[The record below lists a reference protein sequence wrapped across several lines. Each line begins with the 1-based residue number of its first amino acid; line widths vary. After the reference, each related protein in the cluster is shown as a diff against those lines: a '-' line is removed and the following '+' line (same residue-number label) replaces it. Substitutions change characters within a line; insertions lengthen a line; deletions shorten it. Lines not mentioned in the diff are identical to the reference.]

1 MKKYDAIVIGAGPA
15 GLMAAGRAAELGLSV
30 LVLEKNNM
38 PGRKLRITGK
48 GRCNITNNTD
58 ISDFFQNIPK
68 NPKFLYSAL
77 YNFTGQD
84 AIAFF
89 EQWGV
94 PCKVE
99 RGERVFPVSDRA
111 HDVAEALIRYAKNGK
126 CTFLQCKAKD
136 VLLEE
141 DCVKGVVTDKGTY
154 YSDFVVVATGGKSY
168 PLTGSTGDGYV
179 FAQKAGHT
187 IVTPKGALVPMESK
201 DPCCKT
207 LQGLT
212 LKNVSVSLQKENG
225 DYISDEFGEMLF
237 AHFGVTGPVIL
248 SLSSFV
254 PNGTKWKIVIDL
266 KPALSEQ
273 QLDARV
279 LRDFSKFSNKQLIN
293 ALNELLPKKMIPEV
307 LKKAELDERKAVHSI
322 TKEERMRLVSVLKA
336 FEIEC
341 FGLRPI
347 DEAIITSGGVSV
359 KEINPSTMESKL
371 KKNLYFV
378 GEVLDVD
385 AFTGGFNLQIAYA
398 TARLCGE
405 SMAEKKEEL

>member
-15 GLMAAGRAAELGLSV
+15 GMMAAGRAAELGLSV
-30 LVLEKNNM
+30 LLLEKNNL

-48 GRCNITNNTD
+48 GRCNITNNAD
-58 ISDFFQNIPK
+58 ISEFFQNIPR

-84 AIAFF
+84 AISFF
-89 EQWGV
+89 EAFGV

-99 RGERVFPVSDRA
+99 RGQRVFPVSDRA
-111 HDVAEALIRYAKNGK
+111 HDVAEALFRYVKSGK
-126 CTFLQCKAKD
+126 CDYVQCKVKD
-136 VLLEE
+136 ILYDEGKVTGVL
-141 DCVKGVVTDKGTY
+141 TDKGKF
-154 YSDFVVVATGGKSY
+154 DCNFAVVATGGKSY
-168 PLTGSTGDGYV
+168 PLTGSTGDGYR
-179 FAQKAGHT
+179 FAQKVGHT
-187 IVTPKGALVPMESK
+187 IVEPKGALVPMESK
-201 DPCCKT
+201 DTACKA

-212 LKNVSVSLQKENG
+212 LKNVAVTLQDGQGKKLGE
-225 DYISDEFGEMLF
+225 EFGEMLF

-254 PNGTKWKIVIDL
+254 PQSESWKIVIDL
-266 KPALSEQ
+266 KPALSAE

-279 LRDFSKFSNKQLIN
+279 LRDFAKFSNKQLIN
-293 ALNELLPKKMIPEV
+293 ALQELLPKKMIPAV
-307 LKKAELDERKAVHSI
+307 LQKAELDERKPVHSV
-322 TKEERMRLVSVLKA
+322 TKEERIKLITVLKS

-341 FGLRPI
+341 YKLRPI

-359 KEINPSTMESKL
+359 KEVNPSTMESK
-371 KKNLYFV
+371 KVQGLYFV

-405 SMAEKKEEL
+405 SMAEKKEEF

>member
-15 GLMAAGRAAELGLSV
+15 GMMAAGRAAELGLSV
-30 LVLEKNNM
+30 LLLEKNNL

-48 GRCNITNNTD
+48 GRCNITNNAD
-58 ISDFFQNIPK
+58 ISEFFQNIPR

-84 AIAFF
+84 AISFF
-89 EQWGV
+89 EAFGV

-99 RGERVFPVSDRA
+99 RGQRVFPVSDRA
-111 HDVAEALIRYAKNGK
+111 HDVAEALFRYVKSGK
-126 CTFLQCKAKD
+126 CDYVQCKVKD
-136 VLLEE
+136 ILYDEGKVTGVL
-141 DCVKGVVTDKGTY
+141 TDKGKF
-154 YSDFVVVATGGKSY
+154 DCNFAVVATGGKSY
-168 PLTGSTGDGYV
+168 PLTGSTGDGYR

-187 IVTPKGALVPMESK
+187 IVEPKGALVPMESK
-201 DPCCKT
+201 DTACKA

-212 LKNVSVSLQKENG
+212 LKNVAVTLQDGQGKKLGE
-225 DYISDEFGEMLF
+225 EFGEMLF

-254 PNGTKWKIVIDL
+254 PQSESWKIVIDL
-266 KPALSEQ
+266 KPALSAE

-279 LRDFSKFSNKQLIN
+279 LRDFAKFSNKQLIN
-293 ALNELLPKKMIPEV
+293 ALQELLPKKMIPVV
-307 LKKAELDERKAVHSI
+307 LQKAELDERKHVHSV
-322 TKEERMRLVSVLKA
+322 TKEERAKLVTMLKC

-341 FGLRPI
+341 YKLRPI

-359 KEINPSTMESKL
+359 KEVNPSTMESK
-371 KKNLYFV
+371 KVQGLYFV

-405 SMAEKKEEL
+405 SMAEKKEEF